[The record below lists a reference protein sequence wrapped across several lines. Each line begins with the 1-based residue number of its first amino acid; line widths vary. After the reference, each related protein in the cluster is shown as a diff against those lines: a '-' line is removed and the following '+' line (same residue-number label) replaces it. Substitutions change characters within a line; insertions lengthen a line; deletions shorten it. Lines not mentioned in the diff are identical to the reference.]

1 MNKSELVASVYSAC
15 EKDIASKAAAERIV
29 NCVFDSITE
38 SVKKGESVSI
48 SDFGSFTVVQ
58 RAERTGVN
66 PQTKESIKIPAK
78 KAVKFAA
85 YSALKEAA
93 KA

>member
-1 MNKSELVASVYSAC
+1 MNKSELIASVYGAC
-15 EKDIASKAAAERIV
+15 ENDIASKAAAERIV
-29 NCVFDSITE
+29 NCVFDTITD
-38 SVKKGESVSI
+38 SVRKGESVSL

-78 KAVKFAA
+78 KAVKFSP
-85 YSALKEAA
+85 YSLLKEAA
-93 KA
+93 K